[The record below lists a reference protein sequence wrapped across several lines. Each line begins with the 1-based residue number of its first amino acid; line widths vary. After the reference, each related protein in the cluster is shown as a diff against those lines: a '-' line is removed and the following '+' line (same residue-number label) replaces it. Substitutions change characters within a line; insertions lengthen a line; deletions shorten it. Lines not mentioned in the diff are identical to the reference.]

1 MKNLGRCAQ
10 SSAVMSS
17 VPETCASEAKVT
29 VADAAPGA
37 TVRRDSA
44 PSICRVPKVA
54 L

>member
-1 MKNLGRCAQ
+1 MKILVVVP
-10 SSAVMSS
+10 SPSAVMSS